1 MALWSAYDGN
11 YDEALIYFGMIWD
24 NNAGVGA
31 ELQIAKHKSTDLYLS
46 TKDYKYSLHCEMK
59 EEN

>member
-1 MALWSAYDGN
+1 
-11 YDEALIYFGMIWD
+11 MIWD

-59 EEN
+59 EES